1 MLRRTSRCSRLRY
14 CLQDYKS
21 YLVFHALRQ
30 IFPSIDFFPT
40 LEEIVIVVP
49 SRSRQV
55 DFPLDSHGLYVPFDF
70 MRRISSLVI
79 EDSNVQNEGPY
90 HSIIQGVTH
99 EVLNALFSLP
109 LDTLG
114 SVREIVYST
123 RQVSHGVYGE
133 HAFDRDS
140 VAGAA
145 ELAEITDL
153 AASEAA
159 SETVVSG
166 PLEYP
171 TVQTLAADLH
181 FGLFATGPPRL
192 PTITGPYV
200 AIPRR
205 FYDFIGHLGSSLRSL
220 KLPAVPP
227 SRFWEVLSS
236 QMLVLDELELGQ
248 SAKGALIYKTDAA
261 IWPDPAGN
269 GIVDISC
276 LKRFTCR
283 AHAIGRDLFQVF
295 AAYRFL
301 ALDTLVFEAPK
312 DETDAKYI
320 FSILG
325 HDLHDR
331 APLLRHLSIDLS
343 YSDTRPHHSLRHRR
357 EFITLDTLAGLQNV
371 PALEYLHIICPPSQ
385 RLSIKLANGDVMRM
399 ANTWPGIKHLFLDP
413 THSPDSTVTLEGLI
427 PLAKHCSHL
436 NELGIGLNVNITH
449 IVYTSAMYVHEFST
463 EAGSTAKGQETQ
475 KECPV
480 TTLDL
485 GAPRVHDTAACAEF
499 LRCIFPSLD
508 EVYPPGEEEHH
519 NSPGRAFA
527 WGKVARLVKELGSI
541 DAGGAAETHSDVSDD
556 SDEDYYWDSE
566 ECGET
571 YDGE

>member
-1 MLRRTSRCSRLRY
+1 MLRKTSRCSRLRY
-14 CLQDYKS
+14 CLQDYKG

-30 IFPSIDFFPT
+30 IFPSIDFFPI
-40 LEEIVIVVP
+40 LEEIVIAVP
-49 SRSRQV
+49 SRSCQV
-55 DFPLDSHGLYVPFDF
+55 YFPLDSHGLYVPFDF
-70 MRRISSLVI
+70 MPRISSLVI

-90 HSIIQGVTH
+90 RSIVQGVAH
-99 EVLNALFSLP
+99 EVLDALLSLP
-109 LDTLG
+109 LD

-123 RQVSHGVYGE
+123 RPVSHDVYGE
-133 HAFDRDS
+133 RASDRDTVS
-140 VAGAA
+140 DAA
-145 ELAEITDL
+145 ELVETTDL
-153 AASEAA
+153 TASEVTSEVA
-159 SETVVSG
+159 SGS
-166 PLEYP
+166 LEYP

-181 FGLFATGPPRL
+181 FGLFAMGPPRL
-192 PTITGPYV
+192 PAITGPYV

-205 FYDFIGHLGSSLRSL
+205 FYDFIGHLGTSLRSL

-248 SAKGALIYKTDAA
+248 SAKGALIYRTDLTN
-261 IWPDPAGN
+261 WPDPVGN

-295 AAYRFL
+295 VSYRFL

-312 DETDAKYI
+312 NEPDAKYI

-325 HDLHDR
+325 HNIHDH
-331 APLLRHLSIDLS
+331 APLLRHLSIDLGYS
-343 YSDTRPHHSLRHRR
+343 YIRPHHPLRHRR

-413 THSPDSTVTLEGLI
+413 AHSPDSTVTLEGLI

-463 EAGSTAKGQETQ
+463 EAGSTARGQETQ
-475 KECPV
+475 KECPM

-485 GAPRVHDTAACAEF
+485 GTPRVHDTAACAEF

-508 EVYPPGEEEHH
+508 EVYPPGEEEH
-519 NSPGRAFA
+519 PGTAFA
-527 WGKVARLVKELGSI
+527 WSKVARLVKELGSI
-541 DAGGAAETHSDVSDD
+541 GAGGAAETYSDVSDE